1 MQFDESAMKKLL
13 GESDEALWQT
23 IRAIAEQNGIRLP
36 AGRPSPGDM
45 ARLRAILA
53 TRGPGDV
60 KDAAEILRRAKGER

>member
-13 GESDEALWQT
+13 GEGDAALWQT
-23 IRAIAEQNGIRLP
+23 IRAIAAENGIRLP
-36 AGRPSPGDM
+36 SGQPSPGDM

-60 KDAAEILRRAKGER
+60 GEAEEILRRVKGER

>member
-13 GESDEALWQT
+13 AESDDALWQT
-23 IRAIAEQNGIRLP
+23 VRRVAEQNGIHLP
-36 AGRPSPGDM
+36 SGRPSPGDM

-60 KDAAEILRRAKGER
+60 ADAIEVLKRARGER

>member
-23 IRAIAEQNGIRLP
+23 IRTLAGQNGIRLP
-36 AGRPSPGDM
+36 AGRPSAGDM

-53 TRGPGDV
+53 TRGPKDV
-60 KDAAEILRRAKGER
+60 KDAEEILRRARGEQ